1 MKPAAELGR
10 TILKYDTKQ
19 QKYKKAKC
27 LYNRSFK
34 MSGYWPLSQQNIGMR
49 VLQNSEAK
57 VAYKNTRKID

>member
-1 MKPAAELGR
+1 
-10 TILKYDTKQ
+10 
-19 QKYKKAKC
+19 
-27 LYNRSFK
+27 